1 MGTQDFHFSGR
12 ELPDY
17 IRLSDTR
24 ASGVAGT
31 SYISGGYRTLV
42 LNTEEQDD
50 GGHCALASN
59 QITLSAGTYAIKIV
73 IPSFDWSSESLTN
86 LLRVRNTTGSANVLK
101 WPNFY
106 LSASEAY
113 QSGHFTFDGRFTINA
128 SQALELQ
135 IDKSTTSNLLANTD
149 GDSEIYLTAELWKLA

>member
-17 IRLSDTR
+17 IRLSDTQ
-24 ASGVAGT
+24 ASGTVGN
-31 SYISGGYRTLV
+31 SYATGAWRTMV
-42 LNTEEQDD
+42 VNTEEQDD

-59 QITLSAGTYAIKIV
+59 QITLSAGTYAIKIL
-73 IPSFDWSSESLTN
+73 IPSFYWSSESLQN

-113 QSGHFTFDGRFTINA
+113 QTGHFTFDGRFTINA

-135 IDKSTTSNLLANTD
+135 IDKSSTSNLLANTD